1 MIEWGCG
8 TLSTKQLTNDF
19 EVAIIGGGIV
29 GTALFSELCRLGVK
43 CVLLEASEDV
53 SNGSTKANSGIV
65 HSGYDPM
72 PGTLMAKFNLQGN
85 KLYPAMCKRLG
96 VKYLPCGTLT
106 VAGEEN
112 REKLNALLER
122 GKQNGVKG
130 LRIVENKELHTM
142 EPNLTKEMTL
152 GLFAP
157 TGGLVSPYNVCVAL
171 AEEGVVNGGVVYCY
185 FEASKITQDANK
197 YTIYAK
203 DDFAPLAYVT
213 AKYVVNCA
221 GANAVDINTLLGLP
235 APKNVSYVKGEYII
249 LDKCLEGY
257 VHRPIFPLPTAM
269 GKGIV
274 ANLTVHGNILL
285 GPTATPC
292 KKDDTSVSTESIAQ
306 IVDKVSLTIKKPN
319 FGKTIKLFAGIRDK
333 VGTDFVIERDKTHP
347 RYYYTLGICSPG
359 LTSAPAIAIYIK
371 DMLIQDGVKTHKIT
385 PKRRKPYP
393 DLSLLSRKELNALI
407 KAHPQYGRVIC
418 KCENVS
424 EGEIIDILNSP
435 LHPTSIDAIK
445 RRVRPSMGRC
455 QGSFCVPRL
464 INLISSYLGIPK
476 EKITLHGYGS
486 EIITGDIKEY
496 GFYTR
501 RQVNNIMKQVTK

>member
-1 MIEWGCG
+1 MGVCA
-8 TLSTKQLTNDF
+8 LSTKQQKSDF

-29 GTALFSELCRLGVK
+29 GTAVFSELCRMGVN

-65 HSGYDPM
+65 HSGYDPV
-72 PGTLMAKFNLQGN
+72 PGSLMAKFNLEGN
-85 KLYPAMCKRLG
+85 LIYPEMCKRLG

-106 VAGEEN
+106 VSGEEG

-130 LRIVENKELHTM
+130 LKIIENKELHKM
-142 EPNLTKEMTL
+142 EPNLTSEMTL
-152 GLFAP
+152 GLYAP
-157 TGGLVSPYNVCVAL
+157 SGGLVSPYNVCVAL
-171 AEEGVVNGGVVYCY
+171 AEEGIINGGTVYCY
-185 FEASKITQDANK
+185 FAVNKIKKDANK
-197 YTIYAK
+197 YTVYAK
-203 DDFAPLAYVT
+203 DAFAPLPHIT
-213 AKYVVNCA
+213 TKYLINCA
-221 GANAVDINTLLGLP
+221 GANAVDINALLGLP
-235 APKNVSYVKGEYII
+235 MPENVSYVKGEYII

-257 VHRPIFPLPTAM
+257 VNRPIFPLPTAM

-292 KKDDTSVSTESIAQ
+292 QKDDTSVSTESIAQ
-306 IVDKVSLTIKKPN
+306 IVDKVCLTIKRPN

-333 VGTDFVIERDKTHP
+333 VGNDFIIEKDTINP

-359 LTSAPAIAIYIK
+359 LTSAPAIAKYITN
-371 DMLIQDGVKTHKIT
+371 MLIKDGVKTHKIT
-385 PKRRKPYP
+385 PKLRKPYP
-393 DLSLLSRKELNALI
+393 DLTALSRKELNNLI

-435 LHPTSIDAIK
+435 LKPTSIDAIK

-455 QGSFCVPRL
+455 QGSFCVPKL
-464 INLISSYLGIPK
+464 INLISSYLNIPK

-486 EIITGDIKEY
+486 EIVTGDLKEFGY
-496 GFYTR
+496 YTKK
-501 RQVNNIMKQVTK
+501 QVNNIMKQVTK

>member
-1 MIEWGCG
+1 M
-8 TLSTKQLTNDF
+8 TKQLVDNF

-29 GTALFSELCRLGVK
+29 GTALFSELCRKGVK

-65 HSGYDPM
+65 HSGYDPT
-72 PGTLMAKFNLQGN
+72 PGSLMAKFNLQGN
-85 KLYPAMCKRLG
+85 LLYPAMCKRLG

-106 VAGEEN
+106 VSNEEG
-112 REKLNALLER
+112 RERLNDLLKR

-130 LRIVENKELHTM
+130 LRIVENKELHAM
-142 EPNLTKEMTL
+142 EPNLQKDVTL

-171 AEEGVVNGGVVYCY
+171 AEEGIVNGGTVYCY
-185 FEASKITQDANK
+185 FDVNKIKQERDK

-203 DDFAPLAYVT
+203 DNFAPLNCVH

-221 GANAVDINTLLGLP
+221 GANAVDINKLLGLP
-235 APKNVSYVKGEYII
+235 IPQNVSYVKGEYII

-257 VHRPIFPLPTAM
+257 VKRPIFPLPTAM

-292 KKDDTSVSTESIAQ
+292 EKDDTSVSTESIAQ
-306 IVDKVSLTIKKPN
+306 IVDKVCMTINRPN

-359 LTSAPAIAIYIK
+359 LTSAPAIAIYVC
-371 DMLIQDGVKTHKIT
+371 DMLIADGVKTKNIT
-385 PKRRKPYP
+385 PKLRKPYP
-393 DLSLLSRKELNALI
+393 DLSTLSRKELNALI
-407 KAHPQYGRVIC
+407 KSNPSYGKVIC

-424 EGEIIDILNSP
+424 EGEVIDILNSP
-435 LHPTSIDAIK
+435 LRPTSIDAIK

-464 INLISSYLGIPK
+464 INLISNYCNIPK

-486 EIITGDIKEY
+486 EIVTGDLKQFGY
-496 GFYTR
+496 YTKK
-501 RQVNNIMKQVTK
+501 QVNNIMKQITK

>member
-1 MIEWGCG
+1 MA
-8 TLSTKQLTNDF
+8 KQLVNNF

-29 GTALFSELCRLGVK
+29 GTALFSELCRKGVK

-65 HSGYDPM
+65 HSGYDPT

-85 KLYPAMCKRLG
+85 LLYPDMCKRLG

-106 VAGEEN
+106 VSSEEG
-112 REKLNALLER
+112 REKLQALLQR

-130 LRIVENKELHTM
+130 LRLVENKELHTM
-142 EPNLTKEMTL
+142 EPNLNKEMTI

-171 AEEGVVNGGVVYCY
+171 AEEGIVNGGTVYCY
-185 FEASKITQDANK
+185 FDVNKIKQDRDK

-203 DDFAPLAYVT
+203 DSFAPLSHIT

-221 GANAVDINTLLGLP
+221 GANAVDINSLLGLP
-235 APKNVSYVKGEYII
+235 APQNVSYVKGEYII

-257 VHRPIFPLPTAM
+257 VRRPIFPLPTAM

-292 KKDDTSVSTESIAQ
+292 EKDDTSVSTESIAQ
-306 IVDKVSLTIKKPN
+306 IVDKVCMTINRPN

-333 VGTDFVIERDKTHP
+333 VGSDFVIERDKTHP

-359 LTSAPAIAIYIK
+359 LTSAPAIAIYIC
-371 DMLIQDGVKTHKIT
+371 DMLIADGIKTKNIT
-385 PKRRKPYP
+385 PKLRKPYP
-393 DLSLLSRKELNALI
+393 DLSCLSRKELNALI
-407 KAHPQYGRVIC
+407 KSNPSYGKVIC

-424 EGEIIDILNSP
+424 EGEVIDILNSP
-435 LHPTSIDAIK
+435 LRPTSIDAIK

-464 INLISSYLGIPK
+464 INLISNYCNIPK
-476 EKITLHGYGS
+476 EQITLHGYGS
-486 EIITGDIKEY
+486 EIVTGDLKQFGY
-496 GFYTR
+496 YTKK
-501 RQVNNIMKQVTK
+501 QVNNIMKQITK

>member
-1 MIEWGCG
+1 MIKWGCG
-8 TLSTKQLTNDF
+8 ALSTKQLKSDF

-29 GTALFSELCRLGVK
+29 GTAVFSELCRLGVK

-72 PGTLMAKFNLQGN
+72 PGTLMAKFNIEGN
-85 KLYPAMCKRLG
+85 RLYPAMCKRLG
-96 VKYLPCGTLT
+96 VRYLNCGTLT
-106 VAGEEN
+106 VSSEEG
-112 REKLNALLER
+112 REKLNSLLER

-130 LRIVENKELHTM
+130 LRIVENKELHKM
-142 EPNLTKEMTL
+142 EPNLTNEMTL

-157 TGGLVSPYNVCVAL
+157 SGGLVSPYNVCVAL

-185 FEASKITQDANK
+185 FAVNKIKQDKTK
-197 YTIYAK
+197 YTLFAK
-203 DDFAPLAYVT
+203 DSFAPLPHIS
-213 AKYVVNCA
+213 AKYVINCA
-221 GANAVDINTLLGLP
+221 GANAIDINSLLGIP
-235 APKNVSYVKGEYII
+235 TPQNVSYVKGEYII

-292 KKDDTSVSTESIAQ
+292 EKDDTTVSTESIAQ
-306 IVDKVSLTIKKPN
+306 IVDKVCLTIKRPN

-333 VGTDFVIERDKTHP
+333 VGTDFVIEKDATHP

-359 LTSAPAIAIYIK
+359 LTSAPAIAIYLK
-371 DMLIQDGVKTHKIT
+371 DMLIKDGIKTHRIT
-385 PKRRKPYP
+385 TKLRKPYP
-393 DLSLLSRKELNALI
+393 DLSTLTRRELNSLI
-407 KAHPQYGRVIC
+407 KAHPQYGKVIC

-435 LHPTSIDAIK
+435 LKPTSIDAIK

-455 QGSFCVPRL
+455 QGSFCIPRL
-464 INLISSYLGIPK
+464 INLISSYLNIPK
-476 EKITLHGYGS
+476 EQITLHGYGS
-486 EIITGDIKEY
+486 EIVTGDLKEY
-496 GFYTR
+496 GYYTKK
-501 RQVNNIMKQVTK
+501 QVNNIMKQVTK